1 MAKRFGFILVCAI
14 VAAGAVFAQEKTAQ
28 PAKKSLLS
36 AGIGGYFISDFG
48 GGLKMSASGMDEEVK
63 MPYAGGGGFAFL
75 DATYAE
81 INLGIFG
88 GGGTIESSEILG
100 ENQDISYLAMTI
112 GALGKYP
119 VAVNPKLT
127 VFPLLGI
134 DYLVMLSAK
143 DKDGNEFKNMEE
155 KEVPGDFSALWIKF
169 GGGLDYALSAKL
181 YLRLDALYGVR
192 LANQLEKDLKDAING
207 LLSAFGE
214 SGSVDTRLGHG
225 LTAKVA
231 VGYRF

>member
-1 MAKRFGFILVCAI
+1 MAKKISLILVCAI
-14 VAAGAVFAQEKTAQ
+14 VAAGTVFAQEKTEQ
-28 PAKKSLLS
+28 SAKKSLLS

-48 GGLKMSASGMDEEVK
+48 GGIKATAMGQKEEIKLPYSGF
-63 MPYAGGGGFAFL
+63 GGFAFL
-75 DATYAE
+75 DANYVE
-81 INLGIFG
+81 ISLGIFAGKGTQDMPADLG
-88 GGGTIESSEILG
+88 GKTDGTISG
-100 ENQDISYLAMTI
+100 VTI

-119 VAVNPKLT
+119 VVVNPKLT
-127 VFPLLGI
+127 VFPLLGL
-134 DYLVMLSAK
+134 DYLVMTSAK
-143 DKDGNEFKNMEE
+143 DKDGNEYKNMEG
-155 KEVPGDFSALWIKF
+155 KGGPGDFSALWIKF

-181 YLRLDALYGVR
+181 YLRLDALYGIR
-192 LANQLEKDLKDAING
+192 LVDQAEKDMKDTINA